1 MLTVFA
7 MILLPFICHTQPGID
22 RLQVPSEYAE
32 NGQKIYDSYEY
43 LYNKILEYVTNNEY
57 VTKTGI
63 DSVRQISLTE
73 YINLNPQTRETLSGN
88 NSSDTIILQPQVK
101 KLLDEVSSVIKAY
114 NPKRSPEKLA
124 DLLGKINKRASDTLS
139 KTDAVKVFTV
149 TCTSYYSTIYWIIN
163 AQKWQQLGEIMK
175 QKTAN

>member
-1 MLTVFA
+1 MLLSSF
-7 MILLPFICHTQPGID
+7 FCNSQPGKD
-22 RLQVPSEYAE
+22 RLRVPSEYAE

-63 DSVRQISLTE
+63 DSVRQTSLAE

-88 NSSDTIILQPQVK
+88 NSLDTIILQPQVK
-101 KLLDEVSSVIKAY
+101 KLFDEVSSVIKSY
-114 NPKRSPEKLA
+114 NPNRSPESLA
-124 DLLGKINKRASDTLS
+124 DQLGKINKRASDTLS
-139 KTDAVKVFTV
+139 EKDATKVFSV

-163 AQKWQQLGEIMK
+163 AQKWQKLGDIMK
-175 QKTAN
+175 QKTSN